1 MVLGEEDFHMQK
13 NEVRS
18 YLTQIQKLTQ
28 KMDQR
33 PICKNENH
41 IQLLEENRYKSSWLW
56 IRQWFLG
63 YDTKSTSNQRKK
75 LTGFYQNLQI
85 IYLIKN

>member
-33 PICKNENH
+33 PICKN
-41 IQLLEENRYKSSWLW
+41 
-56 IRQWFLG
+56 
-63 YDTKSTSNQRKK
+63 
-75 LTGFYQNLQI
+75 
-85 IYLIKN
+85 